1 MAPVLAALHT
11 ITGDYETAAGLLR
24 TYSRGLGSDCMRL
37 APALSLLVDLELK
50 RKDLPAATRAARRLL
65 SLEEDSSN
73 NEIRAMARLAAA
85 RIAAHRGDL
94 DQAVDELETALTL
107 LIHRDRPLLSAL
119 IRMELARV
127 LAGSGQ
133 QASAYLE
140 AKAALSVFEKLGAA
154 PDIAAGQGLLEQLR
168 GSADAGPSGNR
179 PTKPRVSGGLVER
192 LTGRESEIAQ
202 VVAEG
207 LTNREIAAR
216 MFLSVRTV
224 ESHVDRVLG
233 KLDFHTRSQLAAW
246 VTRGGLG
253 ES

>member
-1 MAPVLAALHT
+1 
-11 ITGDYETAAGLLR
+11 
-24 TYSRGLGSDCMRL
+24 
-37 APALSLLVDLELK
+37 VDVELK
-50 RKDLPAATRAARRLL
+50 RKDVPAATRAARRLL
-65 SLEEDSSN
+65 SLEEECGN

-85 RIAAHRGDL
+85 RIAAHRGDP
-94 DQAVDELETALTL
+94 DQAIDELETALTL

-127 LAGSGQ
+127 LARAGE

-140 AKAALSVFEKLGAA
+140 AKAALSVFRKLGAG
-154 PDIAAGQGLLEQLR
+154 PDMAAGQVFLEHLQ
-168 GSADAGPSGNR
+168 GSADAASSGKR
-179 PTKPRVSGGLVER
+179 TSKPRLSGGLVER

-246 VTRGGLG
+246 VARGGLG
-253 ES
+253 DS